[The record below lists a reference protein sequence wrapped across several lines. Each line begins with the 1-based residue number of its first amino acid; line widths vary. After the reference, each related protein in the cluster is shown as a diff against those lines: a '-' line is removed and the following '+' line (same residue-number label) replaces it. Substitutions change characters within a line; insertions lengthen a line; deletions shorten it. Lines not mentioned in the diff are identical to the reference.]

1 MNIYMHQSIEPFQN
15 FFNQTHA
22 YNFTPKNQES
32 RPPEPLLD
40 LAPRGG
46 DKSDFG
52 GAHRVTTTTSTAFPS
67 SWLVAR
73 IGMSTIR
80 VGMGMATA
88 TVLLPLPSQ
97 PLL

>member
-1 MNIYMHQSIEPFQN
+1 MHQSIEPFQN

-22 YNFTPKNQES
+22 YNFTPKNRES

-52 GAHRVTTTTSTAFPS
+52 GAHRVTTTTSVDCFPFI
-67 SWLVAR
+67 VAD
-73 IGMSTIR
+73 GENGDVNIR